1 MNRDVELERL
11 RQAGAFKEE
20 QMKLLKQ
27 ENQSPTWNLLDRLNR
42 YRQETLRF
50 LHDFAVA
57 FDNNQAERDLRMI
70 KVQQKVSGEFRTD
83 SGADAFCRIRS
94 YLSTLRKQGL
104 SAWPRTAVVRRP
116 SASFSAADNSSRLSC
131 MGLAPHRWR
140 KRGSHRA
147 TVR

>member
-70 KVQQKVSGEFRTD
+70 KVQQKVSGRSVPTREQMPSVAYAVTCPPYG
-83 SGADAFCRIRS
+83 SRIF
-94 YLSTLRKQGL
+94 L
-104 SAWPRTAVVRRP
+104 
-116 SASFSAADNSSRLSC
+116 FS
-131 MGLAPHRWR
+131 
-140 KRGSHRA
+140 
-147 TVR
+147 